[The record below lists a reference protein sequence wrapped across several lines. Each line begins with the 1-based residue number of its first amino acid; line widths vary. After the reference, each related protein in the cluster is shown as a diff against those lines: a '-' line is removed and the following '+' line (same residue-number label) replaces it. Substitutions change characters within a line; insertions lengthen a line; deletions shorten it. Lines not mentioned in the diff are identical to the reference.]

1 MNDEAVQV
9 LKEAMEPPS
18 WWTNSARPTA
28 REVAR
33 RLEELGYTVARAS
46 EVKATPR
53 VAAEWDQAP
62 RAGQAAT
69 TDEPE
74 PLPSADAQRDPL
86 SALMSDLERSVAAA
100 HESNE
105 QAGDAS
111 HRRESA

>member
-46 EVKATPR
+46 EVKASPR
-53 VAAEWDQAP
+53 VAAERDQAP
-62 RAGQAAT
+62 RPGQPAAT
-69 TDEPE
+69 GEPH
-74 PLPSADAQRDPL
+74 LRRSADAQRDPL
-86 SALMSDLERSVAAA
+86 SALMSDLERSVAAV
-100 HESNE
+100 HESND
-105 QAGDAS
+105 ATGDAS
-111 HRRESA
+111 RHRESA